1 MLTLILFSCFIS
13 LLIIYILCL
22 KNIYEYF
29 KRRSISG
36 PTPSYFF
43 GNLRTLWSS
52 NAYSRQLE
60 KWTQQYGPIYGMFEG
75 RTPVWI
81 VSDIEFLQEV
91 FIKQFQNFSSRK
103 ITVFSRPSSGK
114 RVGLFDAQ
122 TNKWKRQRC
131 VINTAFTPLRLK
143 RLTTSLHLLQLMLNA
158 TATEQEIM
166 QDENQKKLTYDEVI
180 MNVFLFLIAGFE
192 TSSTALACAT
202 YILASNP
209 HEQIK
214 LQEGIDRSQLS
225 DVNDLEQL
233 DLFVKE
239 VLRMYPIP
247 ISFVNRLCLKDTIVC
262 NQHIS
267 QGDIIQPDIYSI
279 HYSSELWGP
288 YDPHEFYPDRH
299 RDNNRSPMAFM
310 AFGNGPRS
318 CVGMRFALLEIK
330 LVLVNL
336 LRNYTVLKSSKLESH
351 FNIRELTLIA
361 PDEVWIRL
369 EKRTSTVSNLD
380 S

>member
-1 MLTLILFSCFIS
+1 
-13 LLIIYILCL
+13 
-22 KNIYEYF
+22 
-29 KRRSISG
+29 
-36 PTPSYFF
+36 
-43 GNLRTLWSS
+43 
-52 NAYSRQLE
+52 
-60 KWTQQYGPIYGMFEG
+60 
-75 RTPVWI
+75 
-81 VSDIEFLQEV
+81 
-91 FIKQFQNFSSRK
+91 
-103 ITVFSRPSSGK
+103 
-114 RVGLFDAQ
+114 
-122 TNKWKRQRC
+122 
-131 VINTAFTPLRLK
+131 
-143 RLTTSLHLLQLMLNA
+143 MLNA

-214 LQEGIDRSQLS
+214 LQEEIDRSPLS

-330 LVLVNL
+330 LVL
-336 LRNYTVLKSSKLESH
+336 
-351 FNIRELTLIA
+351 
-361 PDEVWIRL
+361 
-369 EKRTSTVSNLD
+369 
-380 S
+380 